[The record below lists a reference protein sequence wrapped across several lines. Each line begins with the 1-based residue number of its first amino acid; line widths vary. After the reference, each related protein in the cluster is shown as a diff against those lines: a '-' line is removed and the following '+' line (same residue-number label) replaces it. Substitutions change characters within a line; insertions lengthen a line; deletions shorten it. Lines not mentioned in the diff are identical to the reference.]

1 MNVIILFSILG
12 WPWCSTFLS
21 GSCDPSERTQSFRRS
36 STKATCFSRGQVGVY
51 RTWKTPFIFV
61 LIYCFFFS
69 QTAKPHRYTRTP
81 TNKIIVRVFLL
92 TLSKFVQLNMIIT
105 DTHVCV
111 CVTVSAKKTVYFIM
125 YVICGQWSSL
135 CFPSPSVLF
144 ALTINMSGSQVYTS
158 QAASCLI

>member
-36 STKATCFSRGQVGVY
+36 STTATCFSRSQVGVY
-51 RTWKTPFIFV
+51 ITFWKALFIFV

-111 CVTVSAKKTVYFIM
+111 CVTVSAKKNVYFIVL
-125 YVICGQWSSL
+125 Y
-135 CFPSPSVLF
+135 PSPSVLF
-144 ALTINMSGSQVYTS
+144 ALTLCQGHRFIQVR
-158 QAASCLI
+158 LLLV